1 MANEKRLIDANPLM
15 KDGWHLVKTGKS
27 NVFIASM
34 SLADAPTVDAV
45 EVVRKPVKGYEG
57 YYEVDQF
64 GRVFGL
70 ERIIKVNDNGR
81 NYEKPIAGK
90 QLKQSM
96 HTKGYKTVSLTKDGK
111 TKTLF
116 VHRLV
121 AEAFIPN
128 ETNLPMV
135 NHKDEDKTN
144 NFVGNLEWCD
154 AEYNNTYGTKTIRQ
168 AGKIRGVQ
176 HTPEQNK
183 KISSSMK
190 EYYKTHSSKSIG
202 RISEKRKGVIG
213 IRGGETLLFKCVKD
227 AANAVFGSRANI
239 SRSCNSK
246 TRTAYGY
253 KWMWETDFCSYG
265 ERKDGDGNG

>member
-1 MANEKRLIDANPLM
+1 MTNEKRLIDADRAELY
-15 KDGWHLVKTGKS
+15 
-27 NVFIASM
+27 
-34 SLADAPTVDAV
+34 DAIGRNAFRDRQDIIDLINNQPTVDAV

-64 GRVFGL
+64 GRVFGVD
-70 ERIIKVNDNGR
+70 RIIKVNDNGR

-90 QLKQSM
+90 QLKQSV
-96 HTKGYKTVSLTKDGK
+96 HTKGYKTVCLTKDGK

-128 ETNLPMV
+128 VDNLPMV

-144 NFVGNLEWCD
+144 NFVDNLEWCD

-168 AGKIRGVQ
+168 ARKIRGVQ
-176 HTPEQNK
+176 HTSEHNE

-202 RISEKRKGVIG
+202 RISEKRKGVVG
-213 IRGGETLLFKCVKD
+213 IRGSEILLFKCVKD
-227 AANAVFGSRANI
+227 AANAVFGARANI
-239 SRSCNSK
+239 VRSCNSK

-265 ERKDGDGNG
+265 ERKGGDGNG